1 MTLEIFLARLHK
13 EPLTIEFSEA
23 INLINHYYH
32 YTPVAFANGDLD
44 NAGGE
49 NEGSC
54 KIFAFALMHGLTE
67 AQTLA
72 CFGHYYRDE
81 VLGNPEGED
90 HQNIRQFMKTG
101 WQPLEFHGQALTAK
115 TQFAD

>member
-13 EPLTIEFSEA
+13 EPLTIEFSET
-23 INLINHYYH
+23 IYLIDHYYH
-32 YTPVAFANGDLD
+32 YTPVAFANGDLH
-44 NAGGE
+44 NAAGD

-81 VLGNPEGED
+81 VLGNPEGGD
-90 HQNIRQFMKTG
+90 HQNIRQFIKQG
-101 WQPLEFHGQALTAK
+101 WQGVRFVAAPLEIKNG
-115 TQFAD
+115 